1 MSKEKKREKKTEKHK
16 SKKKVK
22 RPESYHTNSIS
33 NNNNSFANPCCCNY
47 DNFNRRK
54 WHIE

>member
-1 MSKEKKREKKTEKHK
+1 MSKEKKGEKKKEKHK